1 MKNSWRVGRRYHVR
15 KNSNGNVAIVLSPQ
29 TALDLV
35 SQLRSVG
42 WLNARGTTAT
52 PAERP
57 CDVVLAQLR
66 DSVASLVSK
75 DILVQA
81 ERIAQEGS

>member
-1 MKNSWRVGRRYHVR
+1 MKNSWRTGRRYHVR

-35 SQLRSVG
+35 SQLRSVEHKK
-42 WLNARGTTAT
+42 A

-75 DILVQA
+75 DILTQA
-81 ERIAQEGS
+81 ERIAQEGL

>member
-1 MKNSWRVGRRYHVR
+1 MTNSWRVGRRYHVR

-35 SQLRSVG
+35 SQLRSVEHKKA
-42 WLNARGTTAT
+42 L
-52 PAERP
+52 AERP

-75 DILVQA
+75 DILTQA
-81 ERIAQEGS
+81 ERIAQEGR